1 MCYYRVDYNMVSLSV
16 ERLRLT
22 IIIIYT
28 VGPKITQS
36 PTTSSHYN
44 IYILCRVILYISPF

>member
-1 MCYYRVDYNMVSLSV
+1 MRYYRVIYNMVSLSV
-16 ERLRLT
+16 ARLRLT

-28 VGPKITQS
+28 VGPKITLS

-44 IYILCRVILYISPF
+44 IYILYRVILHISPF